1 MQLENQ
7 ENNMPYLDIEDNNK
21 HPYIDVMANYHW
33 QNGLPF
39 VYTNKDGQVVAQWSD
54 GSIDLLEDEQEDN
67 H

>member
-7 ENNMPYLDIEDNNK
+7 ENNMPYLDIDDNNK
-21 HPYIDVMANYHW
+21 HPYIDVMAHYHW

-54 GSIDLLEDEQEDN
+54 GSIDLLEDEQQDN
-67 H
+67 N